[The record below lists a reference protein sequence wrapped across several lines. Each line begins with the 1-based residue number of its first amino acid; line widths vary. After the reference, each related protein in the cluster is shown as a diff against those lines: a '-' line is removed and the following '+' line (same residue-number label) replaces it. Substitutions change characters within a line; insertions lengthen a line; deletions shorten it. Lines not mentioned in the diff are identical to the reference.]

1 MEKTHTSRQVFNLY
15 HLFEPTFKYH
25 VNRDGQASICGNM
38 TVVVCFHPHFA
49 KNVEKIMG
57 S

>member
-25 VNRDGQASICGNM
+25 VIRDGQASICGNM
-38 TVVVCFHPHFA
+38 TVVVCFHPHLE
-49 KNVEKIMG
+49 KNVAKLMG